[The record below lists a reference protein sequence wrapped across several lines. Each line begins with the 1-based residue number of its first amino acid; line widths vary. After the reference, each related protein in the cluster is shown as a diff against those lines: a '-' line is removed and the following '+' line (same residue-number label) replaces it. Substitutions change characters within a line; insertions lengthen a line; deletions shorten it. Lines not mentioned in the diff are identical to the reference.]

1 MVNKIDLSPLIAAFS
16 DFLTSIYKK
25 QIDDLLA
32 VYPTKRSLNLDYTD
46 LEKFDPELA
55 DKLIHEPD
63 IVIESGEQAISEMH
77 LTLPTGTGEFSP
89 HIRFFNLPDSD
100 ILIEHIG
107 SKNINALVSF
117 KGVVTRRAETMHR
130 VKVAFYRCQ
139 LCDTEFSVFVTKN
152 FVEPKKC
159 ETCKKL
165 ALKRIDEESK
175 FNDIQRAEVQEL
187 LERVRG
193 GAPAAHIELLLEDD
207 SVNTVSPGD
216 NIEVVGII
224 RIRPPIK
231 VRTKQE
237 LIYSRYL
244 EVVHI
249 KGLKRDFEEIEIDK
263 EDERHILELSRNP
276 NIEQLIVSSVAPGIY
291 GHLEV
296 KHALALQMF
305 GGTKGKFMAGGMPM
319 RDDIHILLIGDPGL
333 AKCVGEESQI
343 MLKDGSIVEIK
354 NIVESVLVKDKKED
368 KEGFYGFSNHG
379 VISMNLEGKTNEK
392 KATVFWKLNAPEF
405 LYEFETA
412 SGRKITV
419 TPSHPFFVTEDALVE
434 PKSAEHLDI
443 GDFIATPHRIR
454 IGGSLQ
460 HLPDFKH
467 GKTNANSLTLPDYL
481 DKNFARFLG
490 YLIGDGYVR
499 RTTSYEISLTNSEK
513 EIIDDFCNILKSL
526 GLNPLIKNKDAITSV
541 AIVFS
546 IDLGSILEKLGVVK
560 NSFNKSV
567 PLEIM
572 KSPNDI
578 LKEFIKSYFDCE
590 AHISKDGIAVCS
602 ASEKLLKQIQLLLL
616 RFGILSQLHP
626 NYTRATNAKNHKK
639 TKYYRLVLCGV
650 NAKLY
655 FSNIGFTNP
664 NKTKK
669 KSLLPEKSN
678 TNIDVVPGLSKI
690 LKDIRLSLGLS
701 QFQCGIPRSTYQ
713 HFERG
718 DRNPSYN
725 SLRKIVDAFMR
736 SELKTENLSVLLKL
750 LKELSTTDIFW
761 DRIIK
766 KEKVSPTSEWVYDL
780 QVNDVHNFIA
790 GGIFVHN
797 SRFLQSVSE
806 LAPKSIYVSG
816 KSVSSAGL
824 TVDRKS

>member
-63 IVIESGEQAISEMH
+63 IVIESAEQAISEMH

-139 LCDTEFSVFVTKN
+139 LCDTEFRVFVTKN

-175 FNDIQRAEVQEL
+175 FTDIQRAEVQEL

-333 AKCVGEESQI
+333 AK
-343 MLKDGSIVEIK
+343 
-354 NIVESVLVKDKKED
+354 
-368 KEGFYGFSNHG
+368 
-379 VISMNLEGKTNEK
+379 
-392 KATVFWKLNAPEF
+392 
-405 LYEFETA
+405 
-412 SGRKITV
+412 
-419 TPSHPFFVTEDALVE
+419 
-434 PKSAEHLDI
+434 
-443 GDFIATPHRIR
+443 
-454 IGGSLQ
+454 
-460 HLPDFKH
+460 
-467 GKTNANSLTLPDYL
+467 
-481 DKNFARFLG
+481 
-490 YLIGDGYVR
+490 
-499 RTTSYEISLTNSEK
+499 
-513 EIIDDFCNILKSL
+513 
-526 GLNPLIKNKDAITSV
+526 
-541 AIVFS
+541 
-546 IDLGSILEKLGVVK
+546 
-560 NSFNKSV
+560 
-567 PLEIM
+567 
-572 KSPNDI
+572 
-578 LKEFIKSYFDCE
+578 
-590 AHISKDGIAVCS
+590 
-602 ASEKLLKQIQLLLL
+602 
-616 RFGILSQLHP
+616 
-626 NYTRATNAKNHKK
+626 
-639 TKYYRLVLCGV
+639 
-650 NAKLY
+650 
-655 FSNIGFTNP
+655 
-664 NKTKK
+664 
-669 KSLLPEKSN
+669 
-678 TNIDVVPGLSKI
+678 
-690 LKDIRLSLGLS
+690 
-701 QFQCGIPRSTYQ
+701 
-713 HFERG
+713 
-718 DRNPSYN
+718 
-725 SLRKIVDAFMR
+725 
-736 SELKTENLSVLLKL
+736 
-750 LKELSTTDIFW
+750 
-761 DRIIK
+761 
-766 KEKVSPTSEWVYDL
+766 
-780 QVNDVHNFIA
+780 
-790 GGIFVHN
+790 

-824 TVDRKS
+824 TVTAEKDELGEGGWTLKAGALVLASGGSAQIDEFDKIEEEDRAALHEAMEGQHISVAKAGIDAKFKTKTAILAAANPKYGRFDQNKNLAEQFEIPPTLLSRFDLLFPIVDVLDEEKDAKLAQHILAAHMGKKTEQEQPLIDKDLLRMYIAYARRSILPQLTQPAIDKIKDFYIDLRRRSKDTGSVAITPRYLEGLVRLAEANAKMRLNATVEEKDADTAIGLMNYVMRQVMTDRATGVLDSDVVTLGKSKTEREKLQKVDTVLDIIKDHLTREDSADVEKIIKDAANYGIIEQDARKLIAELLRSGDLYEKEHGHVRLVGGRK

>member
-63 IVIESGEQAISEMH
+63 IVIESAEQAISEMH

-139 LCDTEFSVFVTKN
+139 LCDTEFRVFVTKN

-175 FNDIQRAEVQEL
+175 FTDIQRAEVQEL

-333 AKCVGEESQI
+333 AK
-343 MLKDGSIVEIK
+343 
-354 NIVESVLVKDKKED
+354 
-368 KEGFYGFSNHG
+368 
-379 VISMNLEGKTNEK
+379 
-392 KATVFWKLNAPEF
+392 
-405 LYEFETA
+405 
-412 SGRKITV
+412 
-419 TPSHPFFVTEDALVE
+419 
-434 PKSAEHLDI
+434 
-443 GDFIATPHRIR
+443 
-454 IGGSLQ
+454 
-460 HLPDFKH
+460 
-467 GKTNANSLTLPDYL
+467 
-481 DKNFARFLG
+481 
-490 YLIGDGYVR
+490 
-499 RTTSYEISLTNSEK
+499 
-513 EIIDDFCNILKSL
+513 
-526 GLNPLIKNKDAITSV
+526 
-541 AIVFS
+541 
-546 IDLGSILEKLGVVK
+546 
-560 NSFNKSV
+560 
-567 PLEIM
+567 
-572 KSPNDI
+572 
-578 LKEFIKSYFDCE
+578 
-590 AHISKDGIAVCS
+590 
-602 ASEKLLKQIQLLLL
+602 
-616 RFGILSQLHP
+616 
-626 NYTRATNAKNHKK
+626 
-639 TKYYRLVLCGV
+639 
-650 NAKLY
+650 
-655 FSNIGFTNP
+655 
-664 NKTKK
+664 
-669 KSLLPEKSN
+669 
-678 TNIDVVPGLSKI
+678 
-690 LKDIRLSLGLS
+690 
-701 QFQCGIPRSTYQ
+701 
-713 HFERG
+713 
-718 DRNPSYN
+718 
-725 SLRKIVDAFMR
+725 
-736 SELKTENLSVLLKL
+736 
-750 LKELSTTDIFW
+750 
-761 DRIIK
+761 
-766 KEKVSPTSEWVYDL
+766 
-780 QVNDVHNFIA
+780 
-790 GGIFVHN
+790 

-824 TVDRKS
+824 TVTAEKDELGEGGWTLKAGALVLASGGSAQIDEFDKIEEEDRAALHEAMEGQHISVAKAGIVAKFKTKTAILAAANPKYGRFDQNKNLAEQFEIPPTLLSRFDLLFPIVDVLDEEKDAKLAQHILAAHMGKKTEQEQPLIDKDLLRMYIAYARRSILPQLTQPAIDKIKDFYIDLRRRSKDTGSVAITPRYLEGLVRLAEANAKMRLNATVEEKDADTAIGLMNYVMRQVMTDRATGVLDSDVVTLGKSKTEREKLQKVDTVLDIIKDHLTREDSADVEKIIKDAANYGIIEQDARKLIAELLRSGDLYEKEHGHVRLVGGRK

>member
-63 IVIESGEQAISEMH
+63 IVIESAEQAISEMH

-139 LCDTEFSVFVTKN
+139 LCDTEFRVFVTKN

-175 FNDIQRAEVQEL
+175 FTDIQRAEVQEL

-305 GGTKGKFMAGGMPM
+305 GGTKQMFGGTKGKFMAGGMPM

-333 AKCVGEESQI
+333 AK
-343 MLKDGSIVEIK
+343 
-354 NIVESVLVKDKKED
+354 
-368 KEGFYGFSNHG
+368 
-379 VISMNLEGKTNEK
+379 
-392 KATVFWKLNAPEF
+392 
-405 LYEFETA
+405 
-412 SGRKITV
+412 
-419 TPSHPFFVTEDALVE
+419 
-434 PKSAEHLDI
+434 
-443 GDFIATPHRIR
+443 
-454 IGGSLQ
+454 
-460 HLPDFKH
+460 
-467 GKTNANSLTLPDYL
+467 
-481 DKNFARFLG
+481 
-490 YLIGDGYVR
+490 
-499 RTTSYEISLTNSEK
+499 
-513 EIIDDFCNILKSL
+513 
-526 GLNPLIKNKDAITSV
+526 
-541 AIVFS
+541 
-546 IDLGSILEKLGVVK
+546 
-560 NSFNKSV
+560 
-567 PLEIM
+567 
-572 KSPNDI
+572 
-578 LKEFIKSYFDCE
+578 
-590 AHISKDGIAVCS
+590 
-602 ASEKLLKQIQLLLL
+602 
-616 RFGILSQLHP
+616 
-626 NYTRATNAKNHKK
+626 
-639 TKYYRLVLCGV
+639 
-650 NAKLY
+650 
-655 FSNIGFTNP
+655 
-664 NKTKK
+664 
-669 KSLLPEKSN
+669 
-678 TNIDVVPGLSKI
+678 
-690 LKDIRLSLGLS
+690 
-701 QFQCGIPRSTYQ
+701 
-713 HFERG
+713 
-718 DRNPSYN
+718 
-725 SLRKIVDAFMR
+725 
-736 SELKTENLSVLLKL
+736 
-750 LKELSTTDIFW
+750 
-761 DRIIK
+761 
-766 KEKVSPTSEWVYDL
+766 
-780 QVNDVHNFIA
+780 
-790 GGIFVHN
+790 

-824 TVDRKS
+824 TVTAEKDELGEGGWTLKAGALVLASGGSAQIDEFDKIEEEDRAALHEAMEGQHISVAKAGIDAKFKTKTAILAAANPKYGRFDQNKNLAEQFEIPPTLLSRFDLLFP